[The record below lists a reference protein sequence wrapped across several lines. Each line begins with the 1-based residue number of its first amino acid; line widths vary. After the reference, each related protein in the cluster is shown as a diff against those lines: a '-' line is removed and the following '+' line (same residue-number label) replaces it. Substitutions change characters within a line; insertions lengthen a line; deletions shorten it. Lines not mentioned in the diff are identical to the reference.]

1 MTSFDNIIKNI
12 SNIVGRKKSFN
23 YKLKNGLYNIYWG
36 IKVNKNIDFKIIFIL
51 NKIIELISLGNNIII
66 LVADVHTILDN
77 NSKSIN
83 NDTDF
88 FINKLK
94 EIINSYN
101 LNDELTNRIKIIKGS
116 DFQLSKEYLLDMFK
130 LISINGSIKDY
141 CNELNMDINSIS
153 FNNIIHPIMQTLDE
167 EHIQKSINTSID
179 CQIGYSHNIKQYVF
193 SKKHMSQLGFNSKIY
208 LLYDIPT
215 HFIEKPFYLNSI
227 NYISFIYTF
236 NEKTLIFMF
245 NTIIDTIKIR
255 KHSSLEEIS
264 ENTNLFLKL
273 PLENKYKIIVKFI
286 NLNIKV

>member
-88 FINKLK
+88 FINKLN
-94 EIINSYN
+94 EIIISYN

-286 NLNIKV
+286 NLNIKI

>member
-36 IKVNKNIDFKIIFIL
+36 IKVNKNIDFKIIFIF

-88 FINKLK
+88 FINKLN
-94 EIINSYN
+94 EIIISYN

>member
-88 FINKLK
+88 FINKLN
-94 EIINSYN
+94 EIIISYN

-167 EHIQKSINTSID
+167 EHIQKSINTTID
-179 CQIGYSHNIKQYVF
+179 CQIGYSNNIKQYVF

>member
-167 EHIQKSINTSID
+167 EHIQKSINTTID
-179 CQIGYSHNIKQYVF
+179 CQIGYSNNIKQYVF

>member
-88 FINKLK
+88 FINKLN
-94 EIINSYN
+94 EIIISYN

-116 DFQLSKEYLLDMFK
+116 DLQLSKEYLLDMFK
-130 LISINGSIKDY
+130 LICINGSIKDY

>member
-88 FINKLK
+88 FINKLN

-101 LNDELTNRIKIIKGS
+101 LNDEITNRIKIIKGS

>member
-88 FINKLK
+88 FINKLN
-94 EIINSYN
+94 EIIISYN

>member
-88 FINKLK
+88 FINKLN
-94 EIINSYN
+94 EIIISYN

-273 PLENKYKIIVKFI
+273 PLENKYKIIIKFL
-286 NLNIKV
+286 NLNIKI

>member
-1 MTSFDNIIKNI
+1 MNSFDTVIKNI

-66 LVADVHTILDN
+66 LVADVHTLLDN
-77 NSKSIN
+77 NSKSII

-88 FINKLK
+88 FIIKLK

-141 CNELNMDINSIS
+141 CNELNIDINNIS

-167 EHIQKSINTSID
+167 EHIQKSINTTID

-193 SKKHMSQLGFNSKIY
+193 SKKHMTQLGFNSKIY

-215 HFIEKPFYLNSI
+215 HFIDEPFYLNSI

-236 NEKTLIFMF
+236 NEKTLVFMF

-255 KHSSLEEIS
+255 KQSSPKEIC

-273 PLENKYKIIVKFI
+273 PLENKYKIITNLLK
-286 NLNIKV
+286 LNINI